1 MTLHTASGCTINN
14 SGFTGSLSTSNCYVD
29 ASGQSSNAGCGIQS
43 TNSQSYGT
51 GFDNVGGGVYAMEW
65 TSSAISIWFFPSGS
79 IPSDITSGSP
89 NPAGWSTPA
98 AYFNGGC
105 DIDSFFNDHQIVR
118 FFSSPG
124 SSSPPPI
131 LMGKEKKYTLLP
143 KKRNEKE
150 KQLIIFQNQVFD
162 ITFCGDWAG
171 SVWSSGSCAS
181 QASSCDTYVQNNPSA
196 FANSYWLINSLDV
209 YQGSS
214 TSSSSGTVSF
224 SLFFFPFKK
233 TPPLLF
239 NERFAKLR
247 N

>member
-1 MTLHTASGCTINN
+1 MVAVFLDVLTISSWTVGPSWPNNGEVDIIEGVNQQSTDSMTLHTASGCTINN

-98 AYFNGGC
+98 AYFNGDC

-118 FFSSPG
+118 FS
-124 SSSPPPI
+124 
-131 LMGKEKKYTLLP
+131 
-143 KKRNEKE
+143 
-150 KQLIIFQNQVFD
+150 
-162 ITFCGDWAG
+162 
-171 SVWSSGSCAS
+171 SSGSVFS
-181 QASSCDTYVQNNPSA
+181 PPS
-196 FANSYWLINSLDV
+196 
-209 YQGSS
+209 
-214 TSSSSGTVSF
+214 
-224 SLFFFPFKK
+224 
-233 TPPLLF
+233 
-239 NERFAKLR
+239 
-247 N
+247 